1 MEIES
6 ALTLAKRLC
15 ETMSSLA
22 DPPEQSP
29 LDSTS
34 ESTADLISEVCPA
47 EGTLP
52 PTLAEEQSAKL
63 RPIYFV
69 SGLGA
74 DERVFRWLR
83 CEGYRPVHVQWLS
96 PEPNEPI
103 ADYAKRLAS
112 QIQEEKPTVIGLSF
126 GGIVAV
132 EIAKQIETEQVILLS
147 SVKASSEIPFYFKL
161 FRVFPIHRIFPFKS
175 LLWAFYWLFYW
186 LFAPEGSDQK
196 QLLRTI
202 LIETD
207 PQFLKWALHKVVT
220 WKNQE
225 VPDNLV
231 HIHGKGDRI
240 FPYRFVAPNYS
251 VENSGHLM
259 VMNRAEQVSD
269 LIEQLVIRA

>member
-1 MEIES
+1 MSSSTGPLESGPPELETVEDQS
-6 ALTLAKRLC
+6 ALEST
-15 ETMSSLA
+15 SG
-22 DPPEQSP
+22 
-29 LDSTS
+29 STS
-34 ESTADLISEVCPA
+34 EVISEVRPTEDTTA
-47 EGTLP
+47 PP
-52 PTLAEEQSAKL
+52 PTPAEEQAAKL
-63 RPIYFV
+63 KPIYFV

-83 CEGYRPVHVQWLS
+83 YEGYRPVHIQWLS

-103 ADYAKRLAS
+103 EAYAKRLSS
-112 QIQEEKPTVIGLSF
+112 QIQDEVPIVVGLSF

-147 SVKASSEIPFYFKL
+147 SVKDSSEVPFYFKL
-161 FRVFPIHRIFPFKS
+161 FRVFPIHRIFPFKT
-175 LLWAFYWLFYW
+175 LLWAFYWLVYW
-186 LFAPEGSDQK
+186 LFAPEGSEQK

-202 LIETD
+202 LLETD

-220 WKNQE
+220 WRNQE
-225 VPDNLV
+225 IPEDLV

-240 FPYRFVAPNYS
+240 FPYRFVTPNYS

-269 LIEQLVIRA
+269 LLEQLVIRA